1 MINILHNSRCSKS
14 REALQYLE
22 TQHIEFD
29 IRNYLDE
36 PLSVDEINAVLAKL
50 GLNAKDIIRTNE
62 NLWKEN
68 FKGKEYT
75 EEELISILSENPK
88 LIQRP
93 IIIKGEKAVIGRP
106 LENVIE
112 LLND

>member
-29 IRNYLDE
+29 IRNYLDD
-36 PLSVDEINAVLAKL
+36 PLSVEEIKALLVKL
-50 GLNAKDIIRTNE
+50 GLEATDIIRTNE